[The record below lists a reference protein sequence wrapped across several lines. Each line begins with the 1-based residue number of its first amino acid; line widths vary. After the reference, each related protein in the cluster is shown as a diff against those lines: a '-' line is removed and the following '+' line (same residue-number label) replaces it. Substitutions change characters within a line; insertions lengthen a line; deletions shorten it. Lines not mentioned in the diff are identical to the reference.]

1 MVKHSGLGKGLE
13 ALIPG
18 DDHEPGN
25 TKQQFRFYR
34 IN

>member
-25 TKQQFRFYR
+25 HKAAILFR
-34 IN
+34 